1 MILALILAQVQ
12 ALKKKLFR
20 NGFLSSSNSASWR
33 YGGRWLVEVF
43 SFYFLNSHEKTLVLT
58 SRIGHLEVSDNVTQ
72 VQKVSFKLFQNNWF
86 ILKEIKL
93 FFNLFLF
100 RVDAA
105 WTYIW
110 KIHRE
115 SIENKV
121 FLFHLQFMAF
131 CIIINKGNRLIL
143 LLEKQEMVL
152 FYFENIYS
160 TFYITVTFITWML
173 QHFVTFWPTGKL
185 FQYCSNWKNVPK
197 QFQNNLRR

>member
-1 MILALILAQVQ
+1 M
-12 ALKKKLFR
+12 
-20 NGFLSSSNSASWR
+20 SSSNSASWR

-72 VQKVSFKLFQNNWF
+72 VQKVSFKLFQNHWF

-93 FFNLFLF
+93 FLNLFLF

-143 LLEKQEMVL
+143 FLEKHENGVIL
-152 FYFENIYS
+152 FREHLQYFLYYGYIYNMNVTTFCYLLTYWKIVPILFILEN
-160 TFYITVTFITWML
+160 
-173 QHFVTFWPTGKL
+173 
-185 FQYCSNWKNVPK
+185 CSRTVPK
-197 QFQNNLRR
+197 QPSTIVTLPIWPFFIWISWI

>member
-1 MILALILAQVQ
+1 MIPTKKEHFQQIIRNRIFWPRFKAHDFSPNFSPSSSAE
-12 ALKKKLFR
+12 KKLFR

-72 VQKVSFKLFQNNWF
+72 VQKVSFKLFQNHWF

-143 LLEKQEMVL
+143 FLEKHENGVIL
-152 FYFENIYS
+152 FRE
-160 TFYITVTFITWML
+160 
-173 QHFVTFWPTGKL
+173 H
-185 FQYCSNWKNVPK
+185 
-197 QFQNNLRR
+197 